1 MPVVAVLTFPVG
13 LVALAVHETQRIV
26 IAMDELEGAKTAIT
40 VYGTAPAAIR
50 KGFAELGS

>member
-1 MPVVAVLTFPVG
+1 VPVVAVLTFPVG